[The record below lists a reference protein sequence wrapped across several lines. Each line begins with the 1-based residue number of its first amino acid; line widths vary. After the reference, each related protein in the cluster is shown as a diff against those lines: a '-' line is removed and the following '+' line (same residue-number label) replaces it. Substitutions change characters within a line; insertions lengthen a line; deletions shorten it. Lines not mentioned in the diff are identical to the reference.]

1 MDRDC
6 YGWGVP
12 SIAALR
18 HAPWSLSKIQCA
30 LRCPRE
36 FYFRYVERVAE
47 PEVAPETRLGKAI
60 HAVLEATLT
69 RTPLGK
75 ALATG
80 RRGLMSDEEQA
91 RFGELGV
98 GVESFLVRIDG
109 LRRRRRVRAELI
121 EHRLGLTFDLS
132 PTDFVARDVFFR
144 GVWDA
149 AFLFEDGVVAVVDH
163 KSGVRRGAAD
173 YADQLKGYAI
183 LAAKHLT
190 VDKVWLGVHFV
201 ADAAMEWT
209 APVSRAEVLEAFAP
223 RLLASIEEAAA
234 HVGGGPTPQVST
246 WCQRCSYKS
255 ICPAMRQLALKD
267 LPEPA
272 PELVDDVLKEG

>member
-69 RTPLGK
+69 RTPLGE

-132 PTDFVARDVFFR
+132 PTDFVARVFAVMAATPQHTYQLLTKRATRLRRLAAELPWPPNVWMGVSVESADVLHRVDELRRVPATVRFLSCEPLLGSGR
-144 GVWDA
+144 SAVLLQAVGRTDPEGRRTSARRSNLGRDA
-149 AFLFEDGVVAVVDH
+149 ATR
-163 KSGVRRGAAD
+163 SGTSAGIRIIGFGCR
-173 YADQLKGYAI
+173 
-183 LAAKHLT
+183 
-190 VDKVWLGVHFV
+190 WLIRQP
-201 ADAAMEWT
+201 ASS
-209 APVSRAEVLEAFAP
+209 SRLRP
-223 RLLASIEEAAA
+223 ASIR
-234 HVGGGPTPQVST
+234 PS
-246 WCQRCSYKS
+246 
-255 ICPAMRQLALKD
+255 
-267 LPEPA
+267 
-272 PELVDDVLKEG
+272 VD

>member
-1 MDRDC
+1 
-6 YGWGVP
+6 VP

-36 FYFRYVERVAE
+36 FHYRYVERVAE

-60 HAVLEATLT
+60 HAVLEATLLGT
-69 RTPLGK
+69 RLAE
-75 ALATG
+75 ALAAG
-80 RRGLMSDEEQA
+80 RGDLLSDEERA
-91 RFGELGV
+91 RFAVLGGNV
-98 GVESFLVRIDG
+98 DKFLVRIDG
-109 LRRRRRVRAELI
+109 LRRRRRVRTELV
-121 EHRLGLTFDLS
+121 EHRLALSFDLS
-132 PTDFVARDVFFR
+132 PTDFVAKDAFFR

-149 AFLFEDGVVAVVDH
+149 AFILEDGVCAVVDH
-163 KSGVRRGAAD
+163 KTGVRRGAAD

-183 LAAKHLT
+183 LAAKHLS

-201 ADAAMEWT
+201 AEAAMEWT
-209 APVSRAEVLEAFAP
+209 PPASRREVEATWAP

-234 HVGGGPTPQVST
+234 HVAGSAPQMST
-246 WCQRCSYKS
+246 WCRRCSYKS
-255 ICPAMRQLALKD
+255 ICPAMRAAD
-267 LPEPA
+267 GELPEPA